1 MTLAMPFAFLCQLL
15 LLAAV
20 HVTSSNAQE
29 HLVFA
34 HHVVGFTFN
43 YTQQDWANGMYINID
58 QSLFLPLLID
68 HRLP

>member
-43 YTQQDWANGMYINID
+43 YTQQDWANGMCFAVNVSR
-58 QSLFLPLLID
+58 QHLLID
-68 HRLP
+68 IPSL